1 MSKVVVIKLTDADA
15 ASGGLTKDQYRL
27 MLESGLT
34 ALAGDDDYK
43 SLLNTLIPSGVVG
56 IKTNCLV
63 RKFNSSPVNLT
74 LALSELLIESGNIK
88 ENDIVIWERTS
99 DELKRAGYTLNI
111 SNRGIRCFGTDTQ
124 SVGYSEGF
132 YSYGEVNS
140 LVTKILTELV
150 DHSIN
155 LPVLKDHSIAGM
167 SAGMKNMYG
176 AINNP
181 NKFHSTNCSPYCA
194 HINNLTPIRD
204 KHRLTIL
211 DAVKVQYNGGPG
223 WVSEYVDY
231 YNGILMSA
239 DPVAVDHVG
248 LKILEHIRKKNG
260 QRTLKEVHREVKY
273 LYEADQIGLGENS
286 VSKIDVEVIN
296 LDKSDKT
303 TQGVLYG

>member
-15 ASGGLTKDQYRL
+15 ASGGLSKDQYLL
-27 MLESGLT
+27 MLKNGLT
-34 ALAGDDDYK
+34 ALAGYDDYK

-63 RKFNSSPVNLT
+63 RKFNSTPVNLT

-88 ENDIVIWERTS
+88 ENNIVVWERS
-99 DELKRAGYTLNI
+99 SNELKRAGYTLNI
-111 SNRGIRCFGTDTQ
+111 SSRGIRCFGTDTQ

-132 YSYGEVNS
+132 HSYGEVNS

-231 YNGILMSA
+231 YNGILISD
-239 DPVAVDHVG
+239 DPVAIDRIG
-248 LKILEHIRKKNG
+248 LKILEHLRKQNG
-260 QRTLKEVHREVKY
+260 QKTLKETHREVKY
-273 LYEADQIGLGENS
+273 LYSADQIGLGTY
-286 VSKIDVEVIN
+286 DVNEIELDVVN
-296 LDKSDKT
+296 LDRSGHAT
-303 TQGVLYG
+303 RGVLYG